1 MPKTSISANDLL
13 ANVVDNI
20 VNPIVYLLLALA
32 VFYFLWGVFKFIQNA
47 DSPDERKKGGLAM
60 MWGVVGLFVMVTAYG
75 ILNLILQT
83 IGK

>member
-32 VFYFLWGVFKFIQNA
+32 VFYFLWGVFKFILNA
-47 DSPDERKKGGLAM
+47 DSPDERKIGGLAM
-60 MWGVVGLFVMVTAYG
+60 MWGVVGLLVMFTAYG